1 MMLVKLTHK
10 SIKSSIKYKSILEI
24 IFNDGFIQVNKFYKL
39 HKGINNIILIKYTF
53 GNYHFLNCKLHNLNM
68 FAVYD
73 EKDCDNPELCM
84 PIMVNFY
91 AINGE
96 CMNYNSWKNNKLVI
110 NNKRTLKI
118 KNLTKD

>member
-1 MMLVKLTHK
+1 
-10 SIKSSIKYKSILEI
+10 
-24 IFNDGFIQVNKFYKL
+24 
-39 HKGINNIILIKYTF
+39 
-53 GNYHFLNCKLHNLNM
+53 M

-118 KNLTKD
+118 KNLTKDQLSFFISKIFTIFALIN